1 MTFGRTI
8 AEARKKA
15 KFSLRELADHIR
27 KEDGFPISPQYLND
41 LEHDRRNIPADFMLQ
56 QFAQVLDI
64 PIEILYYYAGEIP
77 SELRGMQ
84 VESEQVIEAYKAFR
98 RTIQGDQKRGMYAI

>member
-1 MTFGRTI
+1 MTFGRAI
-8 AEARKKA
+8 ADARKKA
-15 KFSLRELADHIR
+15 NLSLRELAEQIK
-27 KEDGFPISPQYLND
+27 KEDGSPISPQYLND

-56 QFAQVLDI
+56 QFAQILDI

-84 VESEQVIEAYKAFR
+84 VDQGQVIEAYKAFR
-98 RTIQGDQKRGMYAI
+98 RTIQGDQK

>member
-8 AEARKKA
+8 ADARKKA
-15 KFSLRELADHIR
+15 NLSLRELAERIK
-27 KEDGFPISPQYLND
+27 KEDGSPISPQYLND
-41 LEHDRRNIPADFMLQ
+41 LEHDRRNIPADSLLQ
-56 QFAQVLDI
+56 QFSQVLDI

-84 VESEQVIEAYKAFR
+84 VDQAQVIEAYKAFR
-98 RTIQGDQKRGMYAI
+98 RKLQGGQN

>member
-1 MTFGRTI
+1 MTFGRAI
-8 AEARKKA
+8 ADARKKA
-15 KFSLRELADHIR
+15 NLSLRELADQIK
-27 KEDGFPISPQYLND
+27 KEDGSPISPQYLND

-56 QFAQVLDI
+56 QFAQILDI

-84 VESEQVIEAYKAFR
+84 VDQGQVIEAYKAFR
-98 RTIQGDQKRGMYAI
+98 RTLQGDRK